1 MKRNWEEFAA
11 SKKNDPLTRESLEEA
26 LAVLDY
32 PGTPTLSAAG
42 GQGLLYKVEIG
53 QVQYFIKIPN
63 YSEHTSNEVAR
74 HNILKEAIVLERLN
88 ENGGFEYVPKLLYYS
103 RKGDYLIREYIPGI
117 ILKDRIKHAPY
128 DERKK
133 LLEQE
138 YVMAQSLFRAFHD
151 HKDGSMVIRDFKAAN
166 IISED
171 DGRLLIIDFG
181 SVKREDEMNFYK
193 PQNRNRF
200 LGTGKYLHWP
210 LEQMVDNG
218 IDADRR
224 VDYFAFGVM
233 AFYTLFIEAPFDN
246 KEQDYDK
253 AAEKYR
259 IQYRMAGE
267 RLNSLCSSDP
277 EIEKWKDII
286 MNALETDVE
295 KRRFL

>member
-1 MKRNWEEFAA
+1 MKENWEEFVA

-26 LAVLDY
+26 LAVLD
-32 PGTPTLSAAG
+32 PSVTPVLSAAG

-53 QVQYFIKIPN
+53 QAQYFIKIPY
-63 YSEHTSNEVAR
+63 YSRHESKEIAR

-88 ENGGFEYVPKLLYYS
+88 ENGGFEYVPKLLCYS
-103 RKGDYLIREYIPGI
+103 MRGDYLIREYIPGI

-138 YVMAQSLFRAFHD
+138 YVMAQSLFRTFHD
-151 HKDGSMVIRDFKAAN
+151 HKEGSMVIRDFKLAN
-166 IISED
+166 IISGD
-171 DGRLLIIDFG
+171 DGRLVIIDFG
-181 SVKREDEMNFYK
+181 SVKREDELNIYK
-193 PQNRNRF
+193 PRNMNRF

-233 AFYTLFIEAPFDN
+233 AFHTLFNEDPFDN

-253 AAEKYR
+253 AAEKYSM
-259 IQYRMAGE
+259 QYRMAGE
-267 RLNSLCSSDP
+267 RLDSLRKSDP
-277 EIEKWKDII
+277 EIDKWKDII
-286 MNALETDVE
+286 MNALETDIE
-295 KRRFL
+295 KRKLL